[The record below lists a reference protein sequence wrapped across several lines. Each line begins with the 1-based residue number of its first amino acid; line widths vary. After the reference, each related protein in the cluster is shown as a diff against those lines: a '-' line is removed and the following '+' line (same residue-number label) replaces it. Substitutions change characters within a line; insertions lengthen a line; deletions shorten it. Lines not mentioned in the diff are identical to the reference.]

1 MRKCSKFPKNFFKKL
16 GEMHYFSILFKKFNK
31 TCVSFLARLGEKHWV
46 LDILRN
52 LLKFSNVF
60 LRKLQRC
67 IILLYFSKNL
77 TKNALRLFEFG
88 RKTQVIENFETIFL
102 RKFRKMHDFRIFFK
116 RFNEVSGKFS
126 RVLTKNA
133 NCWEILRNPANFWWN
148 FYRKIEFLFLKICSW
163 KNRAFGNNHIFY
175 NNFFGFLLENPMETM
190 NLLKNFMNSE
200 SIFI

>member
-88 RKTQVIENFETIFL
+88 RKTQ
-102 RKFRKMHDFRIFFK
+102 
-116 RFNEVSGKFS
+116 
-126 RVLTKNA
+126 